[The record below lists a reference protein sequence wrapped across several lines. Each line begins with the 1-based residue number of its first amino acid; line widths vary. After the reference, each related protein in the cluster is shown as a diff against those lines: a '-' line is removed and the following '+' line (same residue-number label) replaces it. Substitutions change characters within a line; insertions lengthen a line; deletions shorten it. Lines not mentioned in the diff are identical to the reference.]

1 MRHVAEP
8 VVLSGESG
16 GIILIRTTR
25 HCRRDLHYAFRACNR
40 IINCV
45 TLSNGRLMNKFLTLM
60 LIVLT
65 TPLVAGAYG
74 IVHDQLTYSISPE
87 YYTEFK
93 FYQFGLK
100 GFADDSATAFP
111 RLAVAQVGFMAT
123 WWVGLFSGIIL
134 GLVGLRHGDSKLMLR
149 ATARATMLML
159 IIAFGLGLVGLAI
172 GFLIPADPGP
182 SWRIPDNLVD
192 RTSFIAVGSMH
203 NFSYLGG
210 LVGLIIAVVYS
221 IRLKTT
227 TQTDDDTR

>member
-1 MRHVAEP
+1 
-8 VVLSGESG
+8 
-16 GIILIRTTR
+16 
-25 HCRRDLHYAFRACNR
+25 
-40 IINCV
+40 
-45 TLSNGRLMNKFLTLM
+45 MNKFLTLM